1 MIVGVLVEQF
11 RVVLCIVGVFFD
23 DIAYEIIAS
32 GRFLDYI

>member
-23 DIAYEIIAS
+23 DIAYEII
-32 GRFLDYI
+32 D